1 MMQLKPKAPT
11 KEQTQALKKAK
22 LNTATWAVMKEMKDS
37 LIVRH
42 RITGEIKVIEK

>member
-1 MMQLKPKAPT
+1 MMQMKTPT

-22 LNTATWAVMKEMKDS
+22 LNTATWGVLKEMNNS
-37 LIVRH
+37 LIVKH